1 MHRWSIDV
9 LQRWWNICLF
19 WSFYLMS
26 VVSACSLFFFSIS
39 SVRDKAFVVALK
51 PYSQLQWWNGGC
63 TNCHSWLDVERFR
76 NCVQSDRNT
85 RHIKLFTLPSIFS
98 KNGIF
103 RNRIFVVSAYM
114 RCTIV
119 KRKIRLKLMCI
130 QKEFVWWF
138 GMDMTGFLVQLTH
151 YRTINRLTSMETT
164 EKSPHTH
171 VKCLTLFQSSA
182 NAYFIKK
189 KRVQPWILL
198 QHPLPPFFS
207 LLIRI
212 DGWKEWQRQKKA
224 VQCQRIYDDFELR
237 LYLFFFRL
245 LADQILVCCNFLAY
259 ALHTIEQENIKKYTK
274 IESEMLK
281 VLQNNLI
288 ISEFE
293 IEFAMRN
300 PINRNKICWE
310 DDGETVTIYLVL

>member
-1 MHRWSIDV
+1 MEYRRIAAMVKHLSILIILSHV
-9 LQRWWNICLF
+9 CRICMF
-19 WSFYLMS
+19 S
-26 VVSACSLFFFSIS
+26 FFFSIS

-189 KRVQPWILL
+189 KREQPWILL
-198 QHPLPPFFS
+198 QHPLPPPLLQSPYPNRWMEGMAETRKSRTMPTNLWWFRTSSLFVLFS
-207 LLIRI
+207 SSSRS
-212 DGWKEWQRQKKA
+212 
-224 VQCQRIYDDFELR
+224 
-237 LYLFFFRL
+237 
-245 LADQILVCCNFLAY
+245 NF
-259 ALHTIEQENIKKYTK
+259 
-274 IESEMLK
+274 S
-281 VLQNNLI
+281 VLQLLGI
-288 ISEFE
+288 CTAHHRAGKYKE
-293 IEFAMRN
+293 IYQNWIRN
-300 PINRNKICWE
+300 AESIAE
-310 DDGETVTIYLVL
+310 